1 MEERFYA
8 DVFFMQKTQP
18 GRSGHADKAVQIIHA
33 NQRESQQPDAS
44 RQSEE

>member
-8 DVFFMQKTQP
+8 DVFFVQKTQA
-18 GRSGHADKAVQIIHA
+18 GRSGHADKAVQ
-33 NQRESQQPDAS
+33 RGSQQPDAS